1 MSALPSTLF
10 HRPRLRVGFTLIE
23 LLVVIAIIA
32 ILAAILF
39 PVFQKVRENARRA
52 TCQSNAKQIGLGILM
67 YIQDAD
73 ERYIPYFSGY
83 DPDSHNYNSPSQYW
97 PQLAS
102 PYIQKA
108 TGTGAGT
115 GYGDK
120 QATTLD
126 LSQTFLCPNAV
137 YNASDLVGGF
147 GNGVTYGINDD
158 IVNWWVTGAPIVV
171 ATVRYRGPASLAQVN
186 APSTAVLLAETTDWS
201 SSTNGSGLIGKY
213 PGSALA
219 LSYFNLKFGGTYGYV
234 NGALASMAGRHSA
247 SYSKNAKDQIGKPA
261 DPNAFNTVVFCD
273 GHVKSVRCIDLTK
286 DGTYWSISGNKDAN
300 GNPAYP

>member
-1 MSALPSTLF
+1 MPTLSRSP
-10 HRPRLRVGFTLIE
+10 RPRAGFTLIE

-73 ERYIPYFSGY
+73 EKYIPYFSGY
-83 DPDSHNYNSPSQYW
+83 NPDSSPPTYNAPSQYW

-102 PYIQKA
+102 AYIQKA
-108 TGTGAGT
+108 NGTGAST

-120 QATTLD
+120 QATVLD

-137 YNASDLVGGF
+137 YNASDLIGAF

-158 IVNWWVTGAPIVV
+158 IVNWWVTGSPGIA
-171 ATVRYRGPASLAQVN
+171 AGVRYHGSVGMAQVN

-219 LSYFNLKFGGTYGYV
+219 LSYFDLKFGGTYGYV
-234 NGALASMAGRHSA
+234 NGALASIAGRHSA
-247 SYSKNAKDQIGKPA
+247 SYTKNSKDQIGKPA
-261 DPNAFNTVVFCD
+261 DPLAFNTVVFCD
-273 GHVKSVRCIDLTK
+273 GHVKSMRCSDLTK